1 MFDSGKKKAF
11 LIFIKSSSWQSKL
24 RVLDTYV
31 SAWSIV
37 QKPHWLYI
45 ESIVTLDIFLEMS
58 VEHAVIFNK
67 KDLKLFSADA

>member
-1 MFDSGKKKAF
+1 MFDSGEKDIPHIHQEFF
-11 LIFIKSSSWQSKL
+11 LATQLI
-24 RVLDTYV
+24 VLNTYV

-45 ESIVTLDIFLEMS
+45 ESILMLDIFIEMS